1 MISTRRAGEPADR
14 AQSRDVNTN
23 TLLRIVLLVWVLGYL
38 LVSCGP
44 LLGGHLFV
52 GSILAIA
59 GLALFIPW
67 LLGVLVLI
75 ALIWVTNSRPPR

>member
-1 MISTRRAGEPADR
+1 
-14 AQSRDVNTN
+14 VNTV
-23 TLLRIVLLVWVLGYL
+23 LRIVLLVWVLGYL

-52 GSILAIA
+52 GSVLAIA

-67 LLGVLVLI
+67 LLGVIVLV
-75 ALIWVTNSRPPR
+75 ALIWLTNHRRTL